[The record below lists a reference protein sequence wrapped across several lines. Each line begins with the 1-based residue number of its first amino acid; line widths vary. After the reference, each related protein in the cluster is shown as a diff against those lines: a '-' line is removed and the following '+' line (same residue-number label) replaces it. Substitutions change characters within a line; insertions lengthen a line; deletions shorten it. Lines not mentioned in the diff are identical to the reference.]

1 MDARDWDKKIEQALN
16 QGTRVDPE
24 TRENVWN
31 NIESRLYTGD
41 GKESTSHMKRK
52 RNFIRLAAS
61 VAAIV
66 ILVAGLNTQ
75 PGLALVNRIREL
87 FDPEKNIT
95 QDIEGTPEERNVK
108 LNEGKDAEYVIYVDE
123 ERYGFVRGEDADRI
137 VPNPPLEERYPEVSM
152 EIRQVNDKKPEALI
166 EEIQAKLQQEFSDV
180 TAPEKVD
187 QPVSGWTFRGLEGG
201 KWDSRLVRVYVIDNR
216 KEGSFV
222 ITQRYFLEAEEGHG
236 ARFDHMLREFY
247 IVEEQAE

>member
-108 LNEGKDAEYVIYVDE
+108 LNEGKDAKYVIYVDE

-166 EEIQAKLQQEFSDV
+166 EEIQAKLQHEFDDV

-236 ARFDHMLREFY
+236 ARFDHMLGEFY